1 MQKRPETIDQKIR
14 RYIPLMHHIGK
25 SYRCKMQPDDYD
37 DAVTEAMCAIQ
48 RGIETY
54 DNRVKVK
61 LDTYVG
67 TCIRNAFNGFVKSLY
82 SGQEGF
88 ESGCV
93 AFSDVFPDGN
103 LPVDSCELNGYEI
116 EDEAETGCVAF
127 SDVFPDGNLPVDSCE
142 LNGYEIED
150 EVETELIRRMV
161 SEHPPTTK
169 RERDIVQMR
178 LRGYLFVEIGEAYG
192 ISFQRAAQIYNAA
205 VEKIKEYWDR

>member
-1 MQKRPETIDQKIR
+1 MQKKPETIDQKIR

-67 TCIRNAFNGFVKSLY
+67 TCIRNAFNGFVRSLY
-82 SGQEGF
+82 SGQDGF

-103 LPVDSCELNGYEI
+103 LPESPWADLAGEVDGWEVADDAEMELLRLMVAKYPTNKRDREI
-116 EDEAETGCVAF
+116 
-127 SDVFPDGNLPVDSCE
+127 
-142 LNGYEIED
+142 I
-150 EVETELIRRMV
+150 
-161 SEHPPTTK
+161 
-169 RERDIVQMR
+169 QMR
-178 LRGYLFVEIGEAYG
+178 IQGYTLVEIGEAYG

>member
-116 EDEAETGCVAF
+116 EDE
-127 SDVFPDGNLPVDSCE
+127 
-142 LNGYEIED
+142 
-150 EVETELIRRMV
+150 VETELIRRMV